1 MSSQPPKSSRPTKPP
16 IQSPPTSRSSVS
28 SLSSHLAMVELKQ
41 RILTAISKLSDRDT
55 HQIAIDDMEK
65 IIQSISPEAIPMLLN
80 CLYDS
85 SADPKPSVK
94 KDSLRLLT
102 LVCASHSDSTST
114 HLTKIIA
121 HIIRRVKD
129 ADSGVKDSCRD
140 AIGALSAQ
148 YLKGDSSGGDNGGLG
163 SVVALFVKPLFEA
176 MGEQNKGVQSGAALC
191 MAKMVE
197 CAASP
202 PIMAFQKL
210 CPRIC
215 KLLNNPNFLA
225 KASLLTVVS
234 NLSQV
239 GAIGQQS
246 LEHLLPS
253 IHELLGSTD
262 WATRKAAADALSALA
277 LHSSNFITDGGAST
291 LAVLEACRFDKI
303 RPVRDSM
310 TEALQLWKKLA
321 GKTDGAAE
329 SQNESQDGENHDSAE
344 LSKKSDLKNANSP
357 QGGRSLDKDKS
368 EDSVPVSN
376 SASKTKCGSIS
387 DKAAVILKK
396 KVPALTDKELN
407 PEFFQKLETR
417 GSGDL
422 PVEVVLPRRHASSS
436 NTNDEK
442 PEPEDANAG
451 VRSTHVE
458 NTQADDFQSAFNKFR
473 DSERAQMAK
482 PRDYDDLGRDKWH
495 EGKLNERDSRTRAYN
510 VNDQS
515 EISQRESSGA
525 RSDFSKMDT
534 QSESAYMNNKG
545 SWSAIQ
551 RQLLQLERQQAH
563 LMNMLQDFMGGSH
576 EGMLTLENRVRG
588 LERVVE
594 DMARDLSVSSGRR
607 GNFALGFEGTSNRP
621 LGKYSGILDYPGAKF
636 GRNND
641 GRMSFGERFVQ
652 SEGIGSNMRG
662 RNAAWRPDMN
672 ETWDYPVYMSRNG
685 QMSSKRSLDGGIDNR
700 SSKSEQEIDQG
711 GGNRRAWDK
720 GAGPLRLG
728 EGPSARSVWQASK
741 DEATLEAIRVA
752 GEDNGI
758 SRTPKVAIP
767 ELRAEAMEDD
777 NVGQERDPVWT
788 SWTNAMDA
796 LQVGDM
802 DTAYAEVLSTGDD
815 ILLIKLMERTGPV
828 VDQFSNEIAV
838 EIFRAVGQ
846 FLLEQNLFDICLSWI
861 QQLVDIIL
869 DNGPDCVGIPMDMK
883 KELLLNVL
891 EASSTMDTPEDWEGA
906 LPDQLLAQLA
916 SAWRIDIGQLQ

>member
-1 MSSQPPKSSRPTKPP
+1 
-16 IQSPPTSRSSVS
+16 
-28 SLSSHLAMVELKQ
+28 MVELKQ
-41 RILTAISKLSDRDT
+41 RILTALSKLSDRDT
-55 HQIAIDDMEK
+55 HQIAIDDLEK

-85 SADPKPSVK
+85 SADPKPAVK
-94 KDSLRLLT
+94 KESLRLLT
-102 LVCASHSDSTST
+102 VVCASHSDSTST

-129 ADSGVKDSCRD
+129 SDSGVKDSCRD

-148 YLKGDSSGGDNGGLG
+148 YLKGDGSGGDNGGLG

-225 KASLLTVVS
+225 KASLLPVVS

-303 RPVRDSM
+303 KPVRDSM

-321 GKTDGAAE
+321 GKTDAAAE
-329 SQNESQDGENHDSAE
+329 SQNASQDGENHEPAE
-344 LSKKSDLKNANSP
+344 LSQKSELKSANSP

-368 EDSVPVSN
+368 DESIPIPN

-442 PEPEDANAG
+442 SEPDGSNAG
-451 VRSTHVE
+451 GRSSRVE
-458 NTQADDFQSAFNKFR
+458 STNTDDFQRAFNKFR
-473 DSERAQMAK
+473 DSERAQMGK
-482 PRDYDDLGRDKWH
+482 MRDYDDAERDKWH
-495 EGKLNERDSRTRAYN
+495 EGKLNGRDSRTRAYN
-510 VNDQS
+510 VNDQND
-515 EISQRESSGA
+515 ISQRESSVA
-525 RSDFSKMDT
+525 RSDFSKMDA
-534 QSESAYMNNKG
+534 QSESAFINNKG

-576 EGMLTLENRVRG
+576 DSMITLENRVRG

-607 GNFALGFEGTSNRP
+607 GNFPLGFEGSSNRH
-621 LGKYSGILDYPGAKF
+621 LGKYSGFSDYPGAKF

-641 GRMSFGERFVQ
+641 GRVSYGERFVQ

-662 RNAAWRPDMN
+662 RSAAWRPDMN
-672 ETWDYPVYMSRNG
+672 ETWDYPAYMSRNG
-685 QMSSKRSLDGGIDNR
+685 QMGSKRSLDAGIDNR
-700 SSKSEQEIDQG
+700 SSKSEQESDQG

-767 ELRAEAMEDD
+767 ELTAEALADD
-777 NVGQERDPVWT
+777 NTGQEQDPVWT

-796 LQVGDM
+796 LQAGDM

-828 VDQFSNEIAV
+828 VDQISNEIAV

-846 FLLEQNLFDICLSWI
+846 FLLEQNLFDICLSWT
-861 QQLVDIIL
+861 QQLVEIVL
-869 DNGPDCVGIPMDMK
+869 DNGPDCVGIPMEVK
-883 KELLLNVL
+883 KELLLNFH
-891 EASSTMDTPEDWEGA
+891 EASSAMDPPEDWEGA
-906 LPDQLLAQLA
+906 LPDQLLSQLA